1 MMDLRYH
8 LLSLTAVFLALA
20 VGIVV
25 GSSLGSSERQTALV
39 QSLQQRFDRVMA
51 EDRRV
56 QEENRTLR
64 GRLVARETAERQW
77 LPRIIQNKLAGVR
90 LAIIVCGDGFG
101 SEATEALRQALAL
114 AGAEVTSVVRLPSTL
129 GQVPAVLREPLGMT
143 AAIGTPAKEERA
155 AARAVTRAV
164 LSGDAGGR
172 LEALARAIS
181 VTIEGSYAFPVR
193 RVLLIAAPP
202 APVEG
207 DDSPTPAAT
216 TTERLAG
223 AVLTTAQESG
233 VRIVAAE
240 PEEATGTAFLRTAA
254 EQRLT
259 TIDNIDTVSGQVA
272 FVMALAGDVDGRA
285 GRGAPSALP

>member
-51 EDRRV
+51 EDRRT
-56 QEENRTLR
+56 QAENRTLR
-64 GRLVARETAERQW
+64 RRLTAREESERQW
-77 LPRIIQNKLAGVR
+77 MPLVVQNKLGGVR

-101 SEATEALRQALAL
+101 SETAAALRQSLVI
-114 AGAEVTSVVRLPSTL
+114 AGAEVTSLTRLPGALGPVPVALRTTL
-129 GQVPAVLREPLGMT
+129 GMAAT
-143 AAIGTPAKEERA
+143 AGAPEEEESA
-155 AARAVTRAV
+155 AARVLTRAV
-164 LSGDAGGR
+164 LSGDTAGK
-172 LEALARAIS
+172 LESLARAIG
-181 VTIEGSYAFPVR
+181 VTLEGAYAFPVR

-207 DDSPTPAAT
+207 EVTPAPAVT
-216 TTERLAG
+216 TTGRLAG
-223 AVLTTAQESG
+223 AVLAAAQESG
-233 VRIVAAE
+233 VRLVAAE
-240 PEEATGTAFLRTAA
+240 PEESSGAAFLRTAA

-259 TIDNIDTVSGQVA
+259 TINNIDTASGQIA
-272 FVMALAGDVDGRA
+272 LILALAGGTQGSTGSGEMR
-285 GRGAPSALP
+285 